1 MNRMTGSGTRTGEV
15 DRGKVLS
22 ASSIIGDEV
31 ANHQEENLGS
41 ISDIMLDT
49 QSGEIRYAVLSAGG
63 FLGIG
68 DKLFA
73 IPWEALQLDTAEHR
87 FLLDVDAERLKN
99 APGFDKD
106 NWPDMADPTW
116 VDSVH
121 SYYGSSSYGSST
133 SPGNTPGGRSRI

>member
-1 MNRMTGSGTRTGEV
+1 MTRMTGSGTRTGEV

-31 ANHQEENLGS
+31 ANRQEENLGS

-73 IPWEALQLDTAEHR
+73 IPWEALQLDKTEHR

-133 SPGNTPGGRSRI
+133 SPGSTPGGRSRI